1 MYIFMCAYNIISILW
16 ACVCEGKYIHIYK
29 YICIYLPS
37 HTCPQNT
44 NNIICTHKNIHK
56 IYNILMCVCVWYVCV

>member
-1 MYIFMCAYNIISILW
+1 MYIFTLT
-16 ACVCEGKYIHIYK
+16 
-29 YICIYLPS
+29 

-56 IYNILMCVCVWYVCV
+56 IYSETICGGYSCFGTLKYRKTH